1 VGLLVDGDVL
11 KVLSCAFWNNVLCSF
26 RKIEEFGIMP
36 RCLKCPH
43 YLRFVRE
50 MDEDD
55 ERVMDEID
63 EIRANPDAYLRGGLR

>member
-1 VGLLVDGDVL
+1 LVNERGV
-11 KVLSCAFWNNVLCSF
+11 KVLSCAFWDNVSCSF
-26 RKIEEFGIMP
+26 RKIEEFGIMA

-50 MDEDD
+50 MDEED

-63 EIRANPDAYLRGGLR
+63 EVRANPDSYLHGGLR